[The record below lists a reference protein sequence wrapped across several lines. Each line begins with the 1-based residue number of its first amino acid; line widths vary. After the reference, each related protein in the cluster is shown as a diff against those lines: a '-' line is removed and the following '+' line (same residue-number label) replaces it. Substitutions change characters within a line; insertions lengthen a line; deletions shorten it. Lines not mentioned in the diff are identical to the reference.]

1 MELHK
6 NQGQLNFIE
15 TLTRVRVNY
24 LGLPDAD
31 RNSSQHPGNVI
42 HWTKQKIED
51 SHETYQSEGRQ
62 SMWAAKKKLAAWIQ

>member
-31 RNSSQHPGNVI
+31 RNSS
-42 HWTKQKIED
+42 
-51 SHETYQSEGRQ
+51 
-62 SMWAAKKKLAAWIQ
+62 